1 MAGDGTENWRLI
13 LEAARA
19 LTAAGQ
25 SPFTR
30 VSVYEWIWR
39 RYPRSVH
46 DRPGLDPVF
55 QGMVRNAPGGPAG
68 SAGTPLARVGRGE
81 YALAGAAAVPGG
93 GSAGLGPLP
102 G

>member
-1 MAGDGTENWRLI
+1 VAYGRRDGAARRELDMAGDGTENWRLI

-39 RYPRSVH
+39 RHPRNVH
-46 DRPGLDPVF
+46 DRPSLDPVF
-55 QGMVRNAPGGPAG
+55 QGLVRNAPGGPAS
-68 SAGTPLARVGRGE
+68 SAGTPLTRVGRG
-81 YALAGAAAVPGG
+81 
-93 GSAGLGPLP
+93 
-102 G
+102 